1 MTTALYRRYRPD
13 TFQDVIGQE
22 HVTAPLMAALRGDR
36 VTHAYLFS
44 GPRGCGKTTSAR
56 ILARCLNCERFP
68 TDTPCGQCPSCRDLA
83 TGGPG
88 SLDVVEIDAASHNG
102 VDDAR
107 DLRERAAF
115 APARDRYK
123 IFILD
128 EAHMV
133 TAQGFNALLKLVEE
147 PPAHVKFVFATTEP
161 EKVIGT
167 IRSRTHHYPFRL
179 VPPDVL
185 EGYLG
190 HLCSAEGVSVG
201 AGVFPLV
208 VRAGGGSVRDTLSV
222 MDQLMGGATEG
233 TVDYARAVALL
244 GYTDVTLLDSCVDA
258 IAAADGAGVFR
269 VVDRVVTSGHD
280 PRRFVEDL
288 LTRLRDLL
296 VIALAGEEAGP
307 ALGSLPPG
315 ELERMEVQSRT
326 IGAAG
331 LSRAADMTAQALG
344 QMVGATSPRL
354 QLELLMAR
362 LLVPAQ
368 PAPGAQAAGAP
379 AGGAA
384 GTRGAPA
391 RTGTGAGKDA
401 GPAGTSGRARAAQ
414 IAQRSAS
421 ATGPAASW
429 RPEASPTRIDWDA
442 AQGASEQRRATGP
455 QAAPGAQAAQGA
467 PPAAPAAP
475 QGWQSPQEGRPL
487 EATYQDRP
495 GPRTRPPAPGGH
507 PAASGLPASGGLPAA
522 GGPADPA
529 PRRGEHQGQR
539 TAPAQGPTGPGAA
552 DAEMLRARWEEVLDS
567 ARRSRRAT
575 WALVKPNAQ
584 PGPLH
589 EGVLTVLFTAPGL
602 VNAFE
607 NGGHGPILAAAIHQA
622 LGLRVEVHA
631 VLAGGDGPAGP
642 SGPGGRSPGD
652 GPGRFRGPGG
662 SGPGGGG
669 ISPGGSG
676 PRPEPGAAGEEADPF
691 AHYEEQPPTAVASP
705 AGLAS
710 QPVPTGPPAPPPA
723 SPAALQTASPAAPP
737 APHPEATSP
746 APPPEAASPTSSWE
760 ATPAPPAAAQAVSP
774 ALQAAS
780 PAPQED
786 PPTASQEDGW
796 GPVAVPGQGPTTT
809 GHDATDHI
817 PSVHTDASETPS
829 LSQPIKS
836 PASVSPAPPPAS
848 AHVPSAAHAVTPAAP
863 ATSAHAA
870 SAATPPGS
878 TAPAHGPRPG
888 SWSPHTSPQRAAVAW
903 DPGPAV
909 EQAPPEP
916 ATQQEPHLATVHRL
930 HPLPPL
936 PAPDPAPGP
945 VRRLAPVSWDGP
957 GASPDLGAPQQADSG
972 RPDEDAPASLPDGV
986 PEPGRTE
993 GPAPEAGTSP
1003 PSAHMSAAERAARA
1017 AARQSRPG
1025 RRGARSVVA
1034 LEDDVP
1040 SEDDEDAEEAGAV
1053 GLDVVIRLLG
1063 ATVIE
1068 NVTVTQEGR

>member
-22 HVTAPLMAALRGDR
+22 HVTAPLMAALRADR

-185 EGYLG
+185 ESYLD

-233 TVDYARAVALL
+233 SVDYARAVALL

-391 RTGTGAGKDA
+391 RTGTGAGGDA

-421 ATGPAASW
+421 ATGPAPSW
-429 RPEASPTRIDWDA
+429 RPDAAPTRIDWDA
-442 AQGASEQRRATGP
+442 APGAGEQRRATGP

-467 PPAAPAAP
+467 PPVPPAPP
-475 QGWQSPQEGRPL
+475 QGQQSSQEGRPPA
-487 EATYQDRP
+487 ATYQDQQ
-495 GPRTRPPAPGGH
+495 GPRTRPPAAGR
-507 PAASGLPASGGLPAA
+507 LPASGGLPAA

-691 AHYEEQPPTAVASP
+691 AHYEEQPPAAVASP

-723 SPAALQTASPAAPP
+723 SPAALQTASPATPP
-737 APHPEATSP
+737 APPPEATSP

-760 ATPAPPAAAQAVSP
+760 APPAPPAAAQAV
-774 ALQAAS
+774 S

-809 GHDATDHI
+809 SQSPTTEHNTTDHA
-817 PSVHTDASETPS
+817 PTVHTDTSETPS

-836 PASVSPAPPPAS
+836 PTSVSPASPPVS
-848 AHVPSAAHAVTPAAP
+848 AHVPSAAHAVTPAAS

-870 SAATPPGS
+870 SAATPPPGS
-878 TAPAHGPRPG
+878 TAPAPGPRPG

-930 HPLPPL
+930 HPLPSL

-945 VRRLAPVSWDGP
+945 VSRLAPVSWDGP
-957 GASPDLGAPQQADSG
+957 DASPDLGAPQRADSG
-972 RPDEDAPASLPDGV
+972 RTDEDAPASLPDGV
-986 PEPGRTE
+986 PEPGRAE

-1034 LEDDVP
+1034 PEDDVP